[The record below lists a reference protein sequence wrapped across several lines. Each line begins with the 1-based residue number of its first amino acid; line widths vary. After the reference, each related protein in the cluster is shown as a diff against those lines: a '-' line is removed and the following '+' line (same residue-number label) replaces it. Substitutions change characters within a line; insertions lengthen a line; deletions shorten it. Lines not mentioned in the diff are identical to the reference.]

1 MGIEDQEDLG
11 EVIVIFVLI
20 LFFYLIFRIVSTYDF
35 NTEKNERIRGLN
47 QNSQIPSPLLAQ
59 TLPWYPKGCECDCC
73 VSEVRA
79 WGLHSKP
86 AQVQSSVFPLADL
99 NLIGLGLL
107 DRLQTGLPCE
117 SLRDRGRRP
126 VQQFSVRNN
135 SCPGH
140 LGAFLVV
147 QVVNHLPAMQQT
159 WVRSLGWEDPLEKA
173 MATLVLL
180 PGKFHGRRSLVGYS
194 PWGRQGH
201 D

>member
-1 MGIEDQEDLG
+1 M
-11 EVIVIFVLI
+11 
-20 LFFYLIFRIVSTYDF
+20 
-35 NTEKNERIRGLN
+35 
-47 QNSQIPSPLLAQ
+47 
-59 TLPWYPKGCECDCC
+59 
-73 VSEVRA
+73 SEVRA

-159 WVRSLGWEDPLEKA
+159 WVRSLGWEDLLEKA
-173 MATLVLL
+173 VATHSSILVWRIPWTED
-180 PGKFHGRRSLVGYS
+180 PGELQSIGLQRV
-194 PWGRQGH
+194 GH